1 MTDETPDRR
10 APGQSTADR
19 PQAPQLPQQ
28 PPGPAAQQPAQPP
41 QPQSTQPQP
50 QPSERQPPA
59 QRPPES
65 SNGTQGLAHD
75 EKAKIRSATRDLSGR
90 PEAPA
95 DVPEPQNGPQEAQ
108 TASQAQATTANQDQP
123 TNERQVAERAHAAVA
138 GEAAGREQ
146 TDRAAARIEQPGAV
160 PAETAAPSARAS
172 DPATEAGTPDAALDA
187 APEDVTEDE
196 AEDEAEGQ
204 TATSSAKATELAT
217 EAVDDAALDAV
228 DEDESQASDETEAG
242 EKAARQADGQARPPG
257 DGTNGGGAWAAWRRI
272 REGIL
277 PSRGQAIVG
286 VVLGLVAFLAVVQVR
301 QNLAGDGY
309 ANARREDLIEILD
322 GLGQSSRRLE
332 SEIADLQA
340 RKAQLSSGANQAE
353 TARSQA
359 EQQIK
364 VLGILAGTL
373 PAQGPGVRITLNDP
387 NAKVESG
394 NLLDAIEEL
403 RDAGAEA
410 IQINGRA
417 RVVAS
422 TDFTDEP
429 PGIRVDG
436 ERLQPPYVIEAIGD
450 SHNLSEA
457 ARFPGGLVS
466 EVTGPQINGTAEVKE
481 VQTLRIT
488 ALHTPQQHRYARPA
502 ASPTK

>member
-1 MTDETPDRR
+1 MTDETADRR

-19 PQAPQLPQQ
+19 PQAPKLPQQ
-28 PPGPAAQQPAQPP
+28 PPPPAGQQPP
-41 QPQSTQPQP
+41 QPSSQPQP
-50 QPSERQPPA
+50 QPPQSRQQPAEPRQQPTQAPQPRPPVQPPPA
-59 QRPPES
+59 S
-65 SNGTQGLAHD
+65 SNGTQAPADD
-75 EKAKIRSATRDLSGR
+75 EKAKIRSATRDLSSR

-95 DVPEPQNGPQEAQ
+95 DVPEPQDEPATSQ
-108 TASQAQATTANQDQP
+108 TAQRAQATDRAQP
-123 TNERQVAERAHAAVA
+123 TDP
-138 GEAAGREQ
+138 GQ
-146 TDRAAARIEQPGAV
+146 TTGADQTGADQIGADTE
-160 PAETAAPSARAS
+160 PT
-172 DPATEAGTPDAALDA
+172 DPATPNARATDPATDSDDGAGPETPPEAGDQT
-187 APEDVTEDE
+187 APE
-196 AEDEAEGQ
+196 
-204 TATSSAKATELAT
+204 
-217 EAVDDAALDAV
+217 
-228 DEDESQASDETEAG
+228 AG
-242 EKAARQADGQARPPG
+242 DKAARQRSEQERPTG
-257 DGTNGGGAWAAWRRI
+257 DGADGGGAWAAWRRI

-286 VVLGLVAFLAVVQVR
+286 LVLGLVAFMAVVQVR
-301 QNLAGDGY
+301 QNLADDGY

-332 SEIADLQA
+332 SEITDLQE

-353 TARSQA
+353 TARTQA

-387 NAKVESG
+387 NGKVESG

-422 TDFTDEP
+422 TDFTDDP
-429 PGIRVDG
+429 PGIRIDG

-450 SHNLSEA
+450 SHTLSEA
-457 ARFPGGLVS
+457 AQFPGGLVS
-466 EVTGPQINGTAEVKE
+466 EVTGPQINGTADVKE

>member
-1 MTDETPDRR
+1 
-10 APGQSTADR
+10 
-19 PQAPQLPQQ
+19 
-28 PPGPAAQQPAQPP
+28 
-41 QPQSTQPQP
+41 
-50 QPSERQPPA
+50 
-59 QRPPES
+59 
-65 SNGTQGLAHD
+65 
-75 EKAKIRSATRDLSGR
+75 
-90 PEAPA
+90 
-95 DVPEPQNGPQEAQ
+95 V
-108 TASQAQATTANQDQP
+108 
-123 TNERQVAERAHAAVA
+123 
-138 GEAAGREQ
+138 
-146 TDRAAARIEQPGAV
+146 GA
-160 PAETAAPSARAS
+160 
-172 DPATEAGTPDAALDA
+172 
-187 APEDVTEDE
+187 
-196 AEDEAEGQ
+196 
-204 TATSSAKATELAT
+204 
-217 EAVDDAALDAV
+217 
-228 DEDESQASDETEAG
+228 
-242 EKAARQADGQARPPG
+242 
-257 DGTNGGGAWAAWRRI
+257 
-272 REGIL
+272 
-277 PSRGQAIVG
+277 
-286 VVLGLVAFLAVVQVR
+286 VLGLVAFLAVVQVR
-301 QNLAGDGY
+301 QNLADDGY

-353 TARSQA
+353 TARAQA
-359 EQQIK
+359 EEQIK

-422 TDFTDEP
+422 TDFTDDP

-436 ERLQPPYVIEAIGD
+436 ERLEPPYVIEAIGD

-466 EVTGPQINGTAEVKE
+466 EVTGPQINGTADVKE